1 MTSSEMSETPSR
13 AEYAP
18 KSYRNRMSMYW
29 WLQKWSY
36 FKFMLRELSSVFVAW
51 CVVITLLEVRAVSRG
66 PQAYAEFQNWLARP
80 LLLTLNAVS
89 FFFVLLHTV
98 TWFNL
103 TPRAMAVR
111 VRGRRLPS
119 YLITAANYAAWLAIS
134 GIVAW
139 FFLRG

>member
-1 MTSSEMSETPSR
+1 MTLSARSESPSH

-18 KSYRNRMSMYW
+18 KWYRNRMSSYW
-29 WLQKWSY
+29 WLHQWSY

-51 CVVITLLEVRAVSRG
+51 VVVITLLEVRAVSQG
-66 PQAYAEFQNWLARP
+66 PQAYAEFQIWLTRP
-80 LLLTLNAVS
+80 LVLTLNTVS
-89 FFFVLLHTV
+89 FFFVLLHTI

-111 VRGRRLPS
+111 VRGQRLPS
-119 YLITAANYAAWLAIS
+119 YLITASNYVAWLAIS